1 VRRLGTGDRFVKLF
15 DLTTSEPLSDK
26 ALAEAV
32 KRVGESIH
40 DGYADLTV
48 HQAQL
53 RKALKLAGEH
63 NEKSRGM
70 RIRVLTDTRLGH
82 DDWRLRT
89 VTAEVRVQREL
100 A

>member
-1 VRRLGTGDRFVKLF
+1 
-15 DLTTSEPLSDK
+15 
-26 ALAEAV
+26 
-32 KRVGESIH
+32 
-40 DGYADLTV
+40 V

-70 RIRVLTDTRLGH
+70 RIRVLTDTKLGH

-89 VTAEVRVQREL
+89 VTAEVRVQRE
-100 A
+100 AA